1 VRELSFATTHANEI
15 YIQDSSQCYALAGAG
30 ADADNSNAGSV
41 NGFQWSWFNN
51 LDGQSF
57 LRHIQQLVL
66 TLPCELQVIGEAA
79 AQSGSFEAIESMIES
94 IRGNRAKNE
103 IVYNRGAVVL
113 KEQISA
119 LGGAIEALSKSSGN
133 LCVFS

>member
-1 VRELSFATTHANEI
+1 VRELSFATTYVNEI

-57 LRHIQQLVL
+57 LRHIQQQVP

-119 LGGAIEALSKSSGN
+119 LGGAIEALSKSSGD